1 MGSTVIRTMD
11 KGEAMK
17 KIDEID
23 SRLVSVEM
31 WMRSNSPSAML
42 LTRAEIRALILEET
56 KYIRERLETQSE
68 QINTLLKMLEMYKQ
82 VLDTSGIISRCEADR
97 TEFQW
102 DEARTDYLGRNF
114 HFKVNKVQTLKEKQ

>member
-1 MGSTVIRTMD
+1 MTLKRID
-11 KGEAMK
+11 K
-17 KIDEID
+17 ID

-31 WMRSNSPSAML
+31 WMRNNPDHL
-42 LTRAEIRALILEET
+42 NNLKRAEIRAVILDET
-56 KYIRERLETQSE
+56 KYLRERLETQSE

-114 HFKVNKVQTLKEKQ
+114 HFKVNKVVIEDDKN

>member
-1 MGSTVIRTMD
+1 MTL
-11 KGEAMK
+11 K
-17 KIDEID
+17 KIDKID

-31 WMRSNSPSAML
+31 WMKSNSDNINL
-42 LTRAEIRALILEET
+42 NYLKRAEVRGFILEET
-56 KYIRERLETQSE
+56 RYLRERLETQVE

-114 HFKVNKVQTLKEKQ
+114 HFKVNKVQIKGEE